1 MRSALRVIAVASFVV
16 AMLTS
21 GSAVGQTPQQINWCS
36 NRGGAS
42 VDQKISGCTAMI
54 QSRRYKGKELGHVFH
69 NRGVYQQERGD
80 LGRAIADFDQAIRL
94 DPEFAPSFYSRGLA
108 YKDKGKLEDAFVD
121 FDQAF
126 RLDPNDTYA
135 RKNRALIY
143 DSDENLDRAL
153 ARFDEMIKQQGPIAF
168 SVSPYFERGLVHY
181 ARREYDDAIADFD
194 NVIGWAPKYGPALW
208 NRARAYCAK
217 GDYGSW
223 STDLGSAIMS
233 DQKYVADHPTIDK
246 CSF

>member
-80 LGRAIADFDQAIRL
+80 LGRAIADFDQSGSIL
-94 DPEFAPSFYSRGLA
+94 NSLPPSTVAALPT
-108 YKDKGKLEDAFVD
+108 K
-121 FDQAF
+121 
-126 RLDPNDTYA
+126 T
-135 RKNRALIY
+135 RA
-143 DSDENLDRAL
+143 S
-153 ARFDEMIKQQGPIAF
+153 
-168 SVSPYFERGLVHY
+168 
-181 ARREYDDAIADFD
+181 
-194 NVIGWAPKYGPALW
+194 
-208 NRARAYCAK
+208 
-217 GDYGSW
+217 
-223 STDLGSAIMS
+223 
-233 DQKYVADHPTIDK
+233 
-246 CSF
+246 